1 MPTQAPRHSTGR
13 PPHGLLGC
21 AGGSRPCKDSAE
33 TLLTFEKYQPQLLRL
48 PMIPKTLAILV
59 LNWVS
64 EQINKRPNVRL
75 QRLQP
80 HESLRLRL
88 REETVYDLLVMPGS
102 GDFLKALVF
111 SRHSSLFE
119 ATYYPAARII
129 SSRPAS
135 HAHAGPGFISSSS

>member
-1 MPTQAPRHSTGR
+1 
-13 PPHGLLGC
+13 
-21 AGGSRPCKDSAE
+21 
-33 TLLTFEKYQPQLLRL
+33 
-48 PMIPKTLAILV
+48 MIPKTLAILV

-111 SRHSSLFE
+111 
-119 ATYYPAARII
+119 
-129 SSRPAS
+129 
-135 HAHAGPGFISSSS
+135 